1 MNFKLIL
8 TKKNNNIFNII
19 LNDQENQNTLS
30 ENMIN
35 ELTLALDIADK
46 DNDIKVIILSSKG
59 NIFCAG
65 HNLKDLNL
73 QRLQNDKGESYF
85 KKIFQMC
92 SHLMLKIN
100 KNNKP
105 VIAMVDGIATA
116 AGCQLISSC
125 DLAYSSSRAKYATP
139 GVNIGLFCSTPMVP
153 LSRTVGKKQAMEML
167 LTGDLIDANKALRI
181 GLINDVFEED
191 SLKENV
197 FQIAKKISSKSSN
210 TIKIGKEAFYKQKD
224 MNLEDAYTFTSKVMT
239 ENMLHDDSKE
249 GIEAFLEKN
258 FDVYLS
264 EDFIEAK
271 EILSFVF
278 FDLIILDRMMPSGDG
293 IDLIKFIKENSSSPV
308 IMLTALD
315 QDKNKIQGLKLGADD
330 YVSKPF
336 EPEELYLRIIK
347 LLKLYE
353 NFSNQD
359 IKITFGSFTYDI
371 STLELKRN
379 NELVY
384 LTESENDLMIRLI
397 DKRNDIVLREE
408 LADQEFDES
417 ELRKVDVRITRLRQK
432 IEKNAKQP
440 QFIKTIRGKGYKL
453 ICDEL

>member
-1 MNFKLIL
+1 M
-8 TKKNNNIFNII
+8 KKNILII
-19 LNDQENQNTLS
+19 DDDKRLR
-30 ENMIN
+30 
-35 ELTLALDIADK
+35 EL
-46 DNDIKVIILSSKG
+46 
-59 NIFCAG
+59 
-65 HNLKDLNL
+65 LKD
-73 QRLQNDKGESYF
+73 Y
-85 KKIFQMC
+85 
-92 SHLMLKIN
+92 
-100 KNNKP
+100 
-105 VIAMVDGIATA
+105 
-116 AGCQLISSC
+116 
-125 DLAYSSSRAKYATP
+125 
-139 GVNIGLFCSTPMVP
+139 
-153 LSRTVGKKQAMEML
+153 LS
-167 LTGDLIDANKALRI
+167 
-181 GLINDVFEED
+181 
-191 SLKENV
+191 
-197 FQIAKKISSKSSN
+197 
-210 TIKIGKEAFYKQKD
+210 
-224 MNLEDAYTFTSKVMT
+224 
-239 ENMLHDDSKE
+239 
-249 GIEAFLEKN
+249 EKN

-293 IDLIKFIKENSSSPV
+293 IDFIKFIKENSSSPV